1 MNGDAHRRAFDI
13 MARSPSPKLLVDEV
27 TARIRDMIVGGQ
39 FAPGAKLSE
48 SALAAELAVSTTPVR
63 EAIAALRNEGLV
75 HVKPQSGTYVFAL
88 AAEDLDQLC
97 ALRATLEPEAVRLAL
112 LRPDCRLGED
122 LSAIVAEMQTARH
135 HGDVQ
140 QCLAL
145 DTRFH
150 QTIIDAAGNPYF
162 GRSYMLVSGKMAAMR
177 YKLGRDS
184 RHMGRAMAEHE
195 QIAELIQRGAA
206 EAAGKALVD
215 HIIRKEGSYWD
226 FLLGHAP
233 QGDLGG

>member
-1 MNGDAHRRAFDI
+1 
-13 MARSPSPKLLVDEV
+13 MARSRSSKLLVDEV
-27 TARIRDMIVGGQ
+27 TARVRDMIVSGQ

-48 SALAAELAVSTTPVR
+48 SVLAAELAVSTTPVR

-88 AAEDLDQLC
+88 SAEDLDQLC

-112 LRPDCRLGED
+112 QRPDCRLGED
-122 LSAIVAEMQTARH
+122 LAAIVARMESASARA
-135 HGDVQ
+135 DVQ

-145 DTRFH
+145 DTSFH
-150 QTIIDAAGNPYF
+150 QAIIDAAGNPYF
-162 GRSYMLVSGKMAAMR
+162 ARSYTLVSGKMAAMR

-184 RHMGRAMAEHE
+184 RHMGRAMAEHA
-195 QIAELIQRGAA
+195 QIADLILRGMA
-206 EAAGKALVD
+206 EQAGKVLVG

-226 FLLGHAP
+226 FLLDQAP
-233 QGDLGG
+233 DACMGG